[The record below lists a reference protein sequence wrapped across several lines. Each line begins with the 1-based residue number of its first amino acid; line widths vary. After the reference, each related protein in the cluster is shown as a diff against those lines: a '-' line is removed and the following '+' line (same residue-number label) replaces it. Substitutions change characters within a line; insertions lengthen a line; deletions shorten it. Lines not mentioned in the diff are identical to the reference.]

1 MTTYESASKDLIDA
15 VDQVANDWLVRI
27 ATNVCRNHFGP
38 VPEEL
43 TSSIQTA
50 AHEGRAWIVM
60 QLREV
65 LGADVD
71 AQAGNPLQ
79 ILRRAVGFPT
89 AVLKSAG
96 VPHVIRDE
104 YEMSINPDDVY
115 GMYPAH
121 WSDVDESLT
130 EPGIVW
136 GAAKAATVLQ
146 RRRAEGKLDTK

>member
-1 MTTYESASKDLIDA
+1 MK
-15 VDQVANDWLVRI
+15 
-27 ATNVCRNHFGP
+27 
-38 VPEEL
+38 
-43 TSSIQTA
+43 
-50 AHEGRAWIVM
+50 

-65 LGADVD
+65 LGTDVD
-71 AQAGNPLQ
+71 SQAGNPLQ
-79 ILRRAVGFPT
+79 ILRRAVGFPA

-96 VPHVIRDE
+96 IPPVVRDE

-115 GMYPAH
+115 GLYPAH

-146 RRRAEGKLDTK
+146 RRRAEGKLDPK

>member
-38 VPEEL
+38 VSEEL

-71 AQAGNPLQ
+71 AQAENPLQ
-79 ILRRAVGFPT
+79 ILQIGRA
-89 AVLKSAG
+89 
-96 VPHVIRDE
+96 HV
-104 YEMSINPDDVY
+104 
-115 GMYPAH
+115 
-121 WSDVDESLT
+121 
-130 EPGIVW
+130 
-136 GAAKAATVLQ
+136 
-146 RRRAEGKLDTK
+146 